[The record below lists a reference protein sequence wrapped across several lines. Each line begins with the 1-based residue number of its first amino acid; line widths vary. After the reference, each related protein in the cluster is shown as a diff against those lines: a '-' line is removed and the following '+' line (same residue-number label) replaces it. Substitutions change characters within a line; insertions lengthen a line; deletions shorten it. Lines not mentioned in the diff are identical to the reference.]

1 MYRDLGTAITRVA
14 KAAGCSVV
22 TSYCGH
28 GIHRLFHCAPNIPHY
43 AKNKAV
49 GVMKPGGVL
58 GCSLVILLRARAH
71 CVVCL
76 LNSVLLVPLPLVCV
90 SLVYLHACTFFR
102 PHLHNR

>member
-49 GVMKPGGVL
+49 GVMKPGGMPFIR
-58 GCSLVILLRARAH
+58 GSTA
-71 CVVCL
+71 
-76 LNSVLLVPLPLVCV
+76 
-90 SLVYLHACTFFR
+90 
-102 PHLHNR
+102 